1 MDNNLNQYDGNY
13 NNGNNN
19 GGRGP
24 ENQGGGTGN
33 NGNDPKKQSLI
44 ILVIAAL
51 ITLLSISMFMK
62 FLTGST
68 NEEISYNEFINM
80 IEEEKI
86 ESVLVE
92 SDRITIYPKQA
103 NHMNPFLYAYGS
115 NTTYYTGK
123 MEDDDTLTARLLKH
137 DIEIKNRWRT
147 VPV

>member
-44 ILVIAAL
+44 ILGVAAL

-62 FLTGST
+62 F
-68 NEEISYNEFINM
+68 
-80 IEEEKI
+80 
-86 ESVLVE
+86 
-92 SDRITIYPKQA
+92 
-103 NHMNPFLYAYGS
+103 
-115 NTTYYTGK
+115 
-123 MEDDDTLTARLLKH
+123 
-137 DIEIKNRWRT
+137 
-147 VPV
+147 

>member
-24 ENQGGGTGN
+24 ENQGGGPGS

-44 ILVIAAL
+44 ILVVAAL

-68 NEEISYNEFINM
+68 NEEISYNEFINK
-80 IEEEKI
+80 IEEEEI

-103 NHMNPFLYAYGS
+103 NRMNPFLYSYGS
-115 NTTYYTGK
+115 NTTYY
-123 MEDDDTLTARLLKH
+123 
-137 DIEIKNRWRT
+137 
-147 VPV
+147 